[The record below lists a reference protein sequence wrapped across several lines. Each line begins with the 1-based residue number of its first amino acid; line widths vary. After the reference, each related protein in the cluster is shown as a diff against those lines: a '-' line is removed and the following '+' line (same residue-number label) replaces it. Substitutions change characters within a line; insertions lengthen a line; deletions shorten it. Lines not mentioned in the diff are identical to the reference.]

1 MKYISGILSI
11 ALLLIMTNSSYAQ
24 SKRYDSTLKMGRV
37 GFRVV
42 CNNKNDDQNE
52 LSIRLIGFDH
62 SSRDPDFYIKGRVQK
77 SEIDDL
83 NNDGFP
89 DLVVYLS
96 TGQNGIYGAVYAFA
110 SEQNKSVIPFAL
122 PDVMLDG
129 KLNPG
134 YKGHDEFS
142 LMEGSLMQ
150 KFPLY
155 KPGDEQ
161 DKPTGG
167 SRVILYQ
174 MVKSENG
181 GYKFKMIQSYDVK

>member
-1 MKYISGILSI
+1 MKYISVSLWL
-11 ALLLIMTNSSYAQ
+11 ALLFTITNSGDAQ

-37 GFRVV
+37 GFRVI

-52 LSIRLIGFDH
+52 LEIRLIGFDH
-62 SSRDPDFYIKGRVQK
+62 SSRDPDFYVKGRVVK
-77 SEIDDL
+77 ADIDDL

-89 DLVVYLS
+89 ELLIYIS
-96 TGQNGIYGAVYAFA
+96 TGQNGIYRAVYAFS
-110 SEQNKSVIPFAL
+110 SEQNKSVIPFIL
-122 PDVMLDG
+122 PDIMLDG

-134 YKGHDEFS
+134 YKGHDEFY

-155 KPGDEQ
+155 NPGDDK

-167 SRVILYQ
+167 SRVIQYQ
-174 MVKSENG
+174 MVKGDNG
-181 GYKFKMIQSYDVK
+181 GFKFKVVRSYDVK